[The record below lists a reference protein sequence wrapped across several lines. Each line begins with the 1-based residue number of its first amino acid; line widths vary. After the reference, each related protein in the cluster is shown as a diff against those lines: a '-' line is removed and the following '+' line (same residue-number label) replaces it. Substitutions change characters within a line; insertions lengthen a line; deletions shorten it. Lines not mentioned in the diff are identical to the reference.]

1 MLVESVS
8 VKNFKLLG
16 DFSVGGLRQFTLVGG
31 DNGVGKTTLLEAVK
45 LCFSWN
51 EWEQSKVPPLLE
63 PLRSASIMNDGAFA
77 RLFHGGNPD
86 APITA
91 QCVANNTSYSVKAE
105 LSRALPTASGAG
117 TFADVGKI
125 GGGGD
130 IRPIEPMR
138 VGYSMG
144 SESHGPFILAV
155 GDEGF
160 KFDRPKEKS
169 AVLLP
174 FQIVAYILNGGLG
187 MDRPAEDADC
197 LTNLEDRGGKEVV
210 LETLQSVV
218 PQASD
223 IAVRSIRKS
232 PLVGVQMQGTQAKRP
247 SVLCGTGTQKILSL
261 ALMLGGHENS
271 LFLVDEVTVGWH
283 HSHLVDLWRMIF
295 RICKERSHQII
306 ATTHSREGIAAFAQA
321 AKAEGSMDD
330 SCYIRLDEVE
340 WETDPKRKIKP
351 SSYSGEKL
359 WYAVHEMET
368 EVR

>member
-16 DFSVGGLRQFTLVGG
+16 DFSVGGLRPFTLVGG

-51 EWEQSKVPPLLE
+51 EWAQSKIPPLLE
-63 PLRSASIMNDGAFA
+63 PLRSASIVNDDAFA
-77 RLFHGGNPD
+77 RLSHGGNLD

-91 QCVANNTSYSVKAE
+91 QCVANNTPYSVKAE
-105 LSRALPTASGAG
+105 LARALPTAGG
-117 TFADVGKI
+117 TGTLADVGKI
-125 GGGGD
+125 GSVD
-130 IRPIEPMR
+130 IRPAKQ
-138 VGYSMG
+138 VQVDYNMG
-144 SESHGPFILAV
+144 SALYGPFILEV
-155 GDEGF
+155 TDEVF
-160 KFDRPKEKS
+160 KFDRPKGKS

-174 FQIVAYILNGGLG
+174 FQIIVHMLNGGLRA
-187 MDRPAEDADC
+187 DNPADDADC
-197 LTNLEDRGGKEVV
+197 LSSLEDRGGKEVV
-210 LETLQSVV
+210 LEALQIVV

-223 IAVRSIRKS
+223 ITVGSIRKS
-232 PLVGVQMQGTQAKRP
+232 PLVVVQTQGTQAKRP
-247 SVLCGTGTQKILSL
+247 SILFGAGTQKILSL
-261 ALMLGGHENS
+261 ALVLGSHENS

-283 HSHLVDLWRMIF
+283 HSHLIDLWRMIF
-295 RICKERSHQII
+295 RVCKERNHQII